1 MLHGLVVDAAAD
13 RELLRVAGQ
22 CDGVRCDMAMLVLPD
37 VFERT
42 WGRLAPPF
50 WPEATHN
57 GYSAGVHLRAN
68 SNFGEF
74 ASRKRPDLAEV
85 CQERVYRI
93 RSLFGLLAHPPM
105 TRSFQHC
112 DFCAGALGR
121 TARERFSANKGIFRS
136 DNR

>member
-1 MLHGLVVDAAAD
+1 M
-13 RELLRVAGQ
+13 RCRVLARSYPQWRVGQ
-22 CDGVRCDMAMLVLPD
+22 
-37 VFERT
+37 
-42 WGRLAPPF
+42 
-50 WPEATHN
+50 
-57 GYSAGVHLRAN
+57 YSAGVHLRAN
-68 SNFGEF
+68 SDLGEF
-74 ASRKRPDLAEV
+74 ASRKRPGLAEV